1 MGMGQSHQAPLELYA
16 SFPLTNVDSF
26 DKINDRSLY
35 GTYFSQ
41 IMNPGFRRVPAVDKC
56 FAILELLAQSK
67 EPMGISDISR
77 NLDLNKSS
85 VFNIVHTLRDLKVLE
100 NQPDGKSV
108 FGTRFY
114 ILANMAGKR
123 SALIQT
129 AHPFLET
136 INEKTKLSAFL
147 GLRSDCRAMLIDKVD
162 SAYGIKVSAEVG
174 MQMPVLAGAGIKAM
188 LAQLSD
194 EEIDE
199 ILGRTELKRYTS
211 HSITDKAAYKEEI
224 IQVRRQGIAYDR
236 EEYIEGMIAFGI
248 PIKVCGRDTQ
258 AAIWAVGLTR
268 QVPDLAIAELIELLK
283 GISEE
288 LNHRLQ

>member
-1 MGMGQSHQAPLELYA
+1 
-16 SFPLTNVDSF
+16 
-26 DKINDRSLY
+26 
-35 GTYFSQ
+35 
-41 IMNPGFRRVPAVDKC
+41 MNPGPGFRRVPAIDKC

-85 VFNIVHTLRDLKVLE
+85 VFNIVHTLRDLRVLE

-129 AHPFLET
+129 AHPYLEM

-162 SAYGIKVSAEVG
+162 SAYGIKMSSEIG
-174 MQMPVLAGAGIKAM
+174 TQMPILAGAGIKAM
-188 LAQLSD
+188 LSQLSD
-194 EEIDE
+194 EAIDE
-199 ILGRTELKRYTS
+199 ILARTELKRYTPY
-211 HSITDKAAYKEEI
+211 SIMDKAVYKEEI
-224 IQVRRQGIAYDR
+224 LEVRKQGIAYDR
-236 EEYIEGMIAFGI
+236 EEYIEGMVAFAI
-248 PIKVCGRDTQ
+248 PIKAYGRDVQ

-268 QVPDLAIAELIELLK
+268 HVPDSSIPELTALLK
-283 GISEE
+283 SICEE
-288 LNHRLQ
+288 INFRIQ